1 MTVRQTVAAGIVAW
15 LVFLVATIPADRVL
29 AFAPPMPGVAIG
41 SVQGTLWNGQ
51 ANLVVAKGVQLDD
64 VHWRYRPLSMF
75 VGRFEFGLEGK
86 LAGKPQRA
94 LAGKKFFGPL
104 YLDDVQVSI
113 PAAEVLYRMGMNK
126 ISVGGQLLLDLNDVR
141 FSPAGIPMFGGQVQW
156 APAEVEAPLV
166 LSLGTATMTTQNNGD
181 VTAGNLVANGGALE
195 VQANVTL
202 EAGGA
207 YRMDATIRE
216 NGEVPQAVTKF
227 LSTFAEYE
235 NGSYRLEWSDNLL

>member
-1 MTVRQTVAAGIVAW
+1 MTVQQTVAAGVVTW

-29 AFAPPMPGVAIG
+29 AYAPPIPGLGIG
-41 SVQGTLWNGQ
+41 SVQGTLWSGQ
-51 ANLVVAKGVQLDD
+51 ASHVVAKRVQLDN
-64 VHWRYRPLSMF
+64 VRWRFRPLSMI

-94 LAGKKFFGPL
+94 LAGKEFFGSP

-113 PAAEVLYRMGMNK
+113 PAAEVLYRMGVNK
-126 ISVGGQLLLDLNDVR
+126 ISVGGQLLLDLDDVR
-141 FSPAGIPMFGGQVQW
+141 FSPTGIPMFSGQVQW

-181 VTAGNLVANGGALE
+181 VTVGDLVANGGVLQ
-195 VQANVTL
+195 VQAEVAL

-207 YRMDATIRE
+207 YRLDATIRE
-216 NGEVPQAVTKF
+216 NGEAPQAVTKF
-227 LSTFAEYE
+227 LTTFAEYE